1 MMASDDAKSLRMTDK
16 VSSRTPHPEKL
27 NGKKLLNRPVS
38 TWVKEFNFRDT
49 KAALDKNINDRP
61 MRSVESK
68 AVEKYKAIKFIFIKS
83 LYFLTLNFKML

>member
-1 MMASDDAKSLRMTDK
+1 
-16 VSSRTPHPEKL
+16 
-27 NGKKLLNRPVS
+27 
-38 TWVKEFNFRDT
+38 VKEFNSIAS

-61 MRSVESK
+61 MRIVESK